1 MSDCPSRPV
10 MCKGGLVKGL
20 FSETVARIVINQN
33 LPWNSQRY
41 CPVTTSA
48 VFTAEEKLVG

>member
-1 MSDCPSRPV
+1 